1 MKYTYPAI
9 FTDDKDTKTCHVE
22 FPNLH
27 YGSDIA
33 YSDKSNLMREAEHE
47 LGFALWL
54 FEDAGREFPKS
65 EAISDKGLPS
75 GTAVKFVSCDYEKY
89 RRSVSVK
96 VFDL

>member
-9 FTDDKDTKTCHVE
+9 FTDNKDTKTCHIG
-22 FPNLH
+22 FPSLN
-27 YGSDIA
+27 YESDIS
-33 YSDKSNLMREAEHE
+33 YSKTPMQKAEHE